1 MCVNR
6 TYSRYQRT
14 VIDLLNKQLGDRPFS
29 YEKAQNNHLKV
40 LIEGVIRP
48 IYTGS
53 TPSDIKSGKN
63 FMAEVNREIRKSQEV
78 IEPPNAPIILP
89 AEQQSFHSKHSK
101 LIRNLAKYIRQTR
114 PSLMAK
120 ETKITQETQNTEGL
134 LSHRKTLKENLVKN
148 ALKARKT
155 DEYITPK
162 EIRFIEEEL
171 NKHIEFTLP
180 TLAYY
185 SEQLAEKTD
194 QSTTTAANTRSSTAT
209 KLPQKKSQPKTKNQ
223 HTEVTSTS
231 RHDKTMLTTETSP
244 HAVSATTDEKRVIE
258 SVEKTPFMPF
268 VDELSQN
275 RIEQFKTFSY
285 EQINGLIADL
295 KSAMTLKREE
305 DIQLILQLMK
315 EKSITLD
322 DLQAQC

>member
-40 LIEGVIRP
+40 LIDGVSRP

-63 FMAEVNREIRKSQEV
+63 FMAEVNREIRKAKEV
-78 IEPPNAPIILP
+78 LESPIDPIIYP
-89 AEQQSFHSKHSK
+89 IEQQSLQSKHSK

-114 PSLMAK
+114 PSLIAK
-120 ETKITQETQNTEGL
+120 EITMVEETQNTDGL
-134 LSHRKTLKENLVKN
+134 LAHRKTLKEVLVKD
-148 ALKARKT
+148 ALKNRKT
-155 DEYITPK
+155 EGYILPK
-162 EIRFIEEEL
+162 EIRFIENEL

-185 SEQLAEKTD
+185 SEQLSEKTEKQTPTLQPSIQQKVEVMKTSVQKNTAKSKTVPSKRPNNSIGQSLLASVHSEKNNLETEIITKD
-194 QSTTTAANTRSSTAT
+194 Q
-209 KLPQKKSQPKTKNQ
+209 
-223 HTEVTSTS
+223 
-231 RHDKTMLTTETSP
+231 
-244 HAVSATTDEKRVIE
+244 
-258 SVEKTPFMPF
+258 FMPLI
-268 VDELSQN
+268 DESSDN
-275 RIEQFKTFSY
+275 RIQQFKAFSHQ
-285 EQINGLIADL
+285 QIEALIADL
-295 KSAMTLKREE
+295 QSAMALKREE

-315 EKSITLD
+315 DKSITLD
-322 DLQAQC
+322 DLQPQC